1 MEEDIKAAA
10 KNEEPAPLDQR
21 KAQNGMNRATIIII
35 SFAVLIVIAALVTG
49 IVFLSISENS
59 ITSKVRDIFIIFMAL
74 ESLVIG
80 AALIILIIQI
90 AVLTNLIQSEV
101 KPILDT
107 TNETVNT
114 LKGTATFL
122 SENLTEPVIKLNEYL
137 AGLKQVTS
145 FLRIFKK

>member
-1 MEEDIKAAA
+1 MENDIKAAE
-10 KNEEPAPLDQR
+10 KKEEPGPIVQQ
-21 KAQNGMNRATIIII
+21 KPENGENRATIII
-35 SFAVLIVIAALVTG
+35 AVIVVLLVLAALVTG
-49 IVFLSISENS
+49 IVFLSISENT

-122 SENLTEPVIKLNEYL
+122 SDNLTEPVIKLNEYL
-137 AGLKQVTS
+137 AAIKQVTS